1 MKASIAVLPGDG
13 IGPEVISESIK
24 VLEAIGNR
32 FNHDFEIESGRVGGN
47 AIDDYGTLCPR
58 KPLIP
63 AKIQM
68 QFYSV
73 RLGVLNGMIQMPMF
87 GQRMVFWRSAN
98 HWDCLLI

>member
-47 AIDDYGTLCPR
+47 AIDDYGSP
-58 KPLIP
+58 
-63 AKIQM
+63 
-68 QFYSV
+68 
-73 RLGVLNGMIQMPMF
+73 
-87 GQRMVFWRSAN
+87 
-98 HWDCLLI
+98 